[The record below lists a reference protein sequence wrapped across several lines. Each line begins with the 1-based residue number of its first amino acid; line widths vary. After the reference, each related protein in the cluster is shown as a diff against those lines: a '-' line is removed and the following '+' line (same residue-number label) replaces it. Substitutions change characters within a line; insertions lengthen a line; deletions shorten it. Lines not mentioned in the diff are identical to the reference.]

1 MIVGDAIV
9 VVVFLFSLLLLLFF
23 LSFFVLAS
31 IVAFIVVFVV
41 AFVVVDIK
49 VTLVEVARRRLSIPL
64 TSRQK
69 LPKE

>member
-41 AFVVVDIK
+41 VDIR
-49 VTLVEVARRRLSIPL
+49 VTLVEVAIRRLSVPL